1 MTVIET
7 LPPNHTA
14 ARIAKT
20 LSTILLVLVMGS
32 VATLSAQDEKPAAQ
46 EDTPVPVEVEETS
59 NTDDVE
65 IQSAKAQAPKRFKV
79 IFELSTGEVEIEVA
93 RKLAPLGVDQ
103 FYQAVNDGF
112 YDECRFFRVV
122 KGFVVQFGIN
132 GDPQVQKSWKD
143 QPIKDDPVLFSNLK
157 GTICFAT
164 SGPDT
169 RTTQMFINLS
179 DNSRLNK
186 LGFAAFG
193 RVNKGMKHIEAI
205 TDEYGEQPQQDRIQ
219 AEGNTYLTESFPK
232 MDYIQRAY
240 VVGRDAKAK

>member
-1 MTVIET
+1 
-7 LPPNHTA
+7 
-14 ARIAKT
+14 
-20 LSTILLVLVMGS
+20 
-32 VATLSAQDEKPAAQ
+32 VATLSAQDEKPASK
-46 EDTPVPVEVEETS
+46 EDTAAPVEVETKAS
-59 NTDDVE
+59 TDDVE
-65 IQSAKAQAPKRFKV
+65 AQSAKTQAPEKFKV
-79 IFELSTGEVEIEVA
+79 IFELSTGDVEIEVA

-132 GDPQVQKSWKD
+132 GDPKVQQKWKD
-143 QPIKDDPVLFSNLK
+143 HPIKDDPVLFSNSK

-186 LGFAAFG
+186 IGFAAFG

-219 AEGNTYLTESFPK
+219 SEGNTYLKESFPK
-232 MDYIQRAY
+232 MDYIKRAY
-240 VVGRDAKAK
+240 VVARDSKTK

>member
-46 EDTPVPVEVEETS
+46 EDTPVPVEVEETPS
-59 NTDDVE
+59 TDDGE

-79 IFELSTGEVEIEVA
+79 IFELSTGDVEIEVA

-132 GDPQVQKSWKD
+132 GDPQIQKSWKD

-169 RTTQMFINLS
+169 RTTQLFINLS

-205 TDEYGEQPQQDRIQ
+205 TDEYGEQPQQDKIQ
-219 AEGNTYLTESFPK
+219 DEGNAYLKESFPK

-240 VVGRDAKAK
+240 VVGRNAKAK

>member
-1 MTVIET
+1 
-7 LPPNHTA
+7 
-14 ARIAKT
+14 
-20 LSTILLVLVMGS
+20 
-32 VATLSAQDEKPAAQ
+32 VATLSAQDEKPASK
-46 EDTPVPVEVEETS
+46 EDTAAPVEVETKAS
-59 NTDDVE
+59 TDDVE
-65 IQSAKAQAPKRFKV
+65 AQSAKTQAPKKFKV
-79 IFELSTGEVEIEVA
+79 IFELSTGDVEIEVA

-132 GDPQVQKSWKD
+132 GDPKVQQKWKD
-143 QPIKDDPVLFSNLK
+143 HPIKDDPVLFSNSK

-186 LGFAAFG
+186 IGFAAFG

-205 TDEYGEQPQQDRIQ
+205 TDEYGEQPQQYRLQ
-219 AEGNTYLTESFPK
+219 SEGNTYLKESFPK
-232 MDYIQRAY
+232 MDYIKRAY
-240 VVGRDAKAK
+240 VVARDSKTK

>member
-7 LPPNHTA
+7 LPPNRPVT
-14 ARIAKT
+14 RILKT
-20 LSTILLVLVMGS
+20 LSAILLVLVIGP
-32 VATLSAQDEKPAAQ
+32 VATLSAQDEKPASK
-46 EDTPVPVEVEETS
+46 EDTAAPVEVETKAS
-59 NTDDVE
+59 TDDVE
-65 IQSAKAQAPKRFKV
+65 AQSAKTQAPKKFKV
-79 IFELSTGEVEIEVA
+79 IFELSTGDVEIEVA

-132 GDPQVQKSWKD
+132 GDPKVQQKWKD
-143 QPIKDDPVLFSNLK
+143 HPIKDDPVLFSNSK

-186 LGFAAFG
+186 IGFAAFG

-205 TDEYGEQPQQDRIQ
+205 KDEYGEQPQQDRIQ
-219 AEGNTYLTESFPK
+219 SEGNTYLKESFPK
-232 MDYIQRAY
+232 MDYIKRAY
-240 VVGRDAKAK
+240 VVARDSKTK

>member
-7 LPPNHTA
+7 LTPNRPVT
-14 ARIAKT
+14 RILKT
-20 LSTILLVLVMGS
+20 LSAILLVLVIGP
-32 VATLSAQDEKPAAQ
+32 VATLSAQDEKPASK
-46 EDTPVPVEVEETS
+46 EDTAAPVEVETKAS
-59 NTDDVE
+59 TDDVE
-65 IQSAKAQAPKRFKV
+65 AQSAKTQAPEKFKV
-79 IFELSTGEVEIEVA
+79 IFELSTGDVEIEVA

-132 GDPQVQKSWKD
+132 GDPKVQQKWKD
-143 QPIKDDPVLFSNLK
+143 HPIKDDPVLFSNSK

-186 LGFAAFG
+186 IGFAAFG

-219 AEGNTYLTESFPK
+219 SEGNTYLKESFPK
-232 MDYIQRAY
+232 MDYIKRAY
-240 VVGRDAKAK
+240 VVARDSKTK

>member
-7 LPPNHTA
+7 LTPNRPVT
-14 ARIAKT
+14 RILKT
-20 LSTILLVLVMGS
+20 LSAILLVLVIGP
-32 VATLSAQDEKPAAQ
+32 VATLSAQDEKPASK
-46 EDTPVPVEVEETS
+46 EDTAAPVEVETKAS
-59 NTDDVE
+59 TDDVE
-65 IQSAKAQAPKRFKV
+65 AQSAKTQAPKKFKV
-79 IFELSTGEVEIEVA
+79 IFELSTGDVEIEVA

-132 GDPQVQKSWKD
+132 GDPKVQQKWKD
-143 QPIKDDPVLFSNLK
+143 HPIKDDPVLFSNSK

-186 LGFAAFG
+186 IGFAAFG

-219 AEGNTYLTESFPK
+219 SEGNTNLKESFPK
-232 MDYIQRAY
+232 MDYIKRAY
-240 VVGRDAKAK
+240 VVARDSKTK

>member
-1 MTVIET
+1 MTVI
-7 LPPNHTA
+7 PNRTA
-14 ARIAKT
+14 ATITKT
-20 LSTILLVLVMGS
+20 CCAILLVVAMGL
-32 VATLSAQDEKPAAQ
+32 VATLSAQNEKPVEKPAAK
-46 EDTPVPVEVEETS
+46 EDTPAPVEVEKTPS
-59 NTDDVE
+59 TDDVE
-65 IQSAKAQAPKRFKV
+65 IQSAKAQAPKKFKV
-79 IFELSTGEVEIEVA
+79 IFELSTGDIEIEVA

-132 GDPQVQKSWKD
+132 GDPQVQQSWKD

-205 TDEYGEQPQQDRIQ
+205 TDEYGEQPQQDKIQ
-219 AEGNTYLTESFPK
+219 AEGNAYLKESFPN

>member
-7 LPPNHTA
+7 LTPNRPVT
-14 ARIAKT
+14 RILKT
-20 LSTILLVLVMGS
+20 LSAILLVLVIGP
-32 VATLSAQDEKPAAQ
+32 VATLSAQDEKPASK
-46 EDTPVPVEVEETS
+46 EDTAAPVEVETKAS
-59 NTDDVE
+59 TDDVE
-65 IQSAKAQAPKRFKV
+65 AQSAKTQAPEKFKV
-79 IFELSTGEVEIEVA
+79 IFELSTGDVEIEVA

-132 GDPQVQKSWKD
+132 GDPKVQQKWKD
-143 QPIKDDPVLFSNLK
+143 HPIKDDPVLFSNSK

-186 LGFAAFG
+186 IGFAAFG

-205 TDEYGEQPQQDRIQ
+205 TDEYGEQPQQDKIQ
-219 AEGNTYLTESFPK
+219 SEGNTYLKESFPK
-232 MDYIQRAY
+232 MDYIKRAY
-240 VVGRDAKAK
+240 VVDRDSKTK

>member
-1 MTVIET
+1 MAMLT
-7 LPPNHTA
+7 
-14 ARIAKT
+14 
-20 LSTILLVLVMGS
+20 
-32 VATLSAQDEKPAAQ
+32 AQDEKPATT
-46 EDTPVPVEVEETS
+46 EETLNTDEVEV
-59 NTDDVE
+59 
-65 IQSAKAQAPKRFKV
+65 QSAKAQAPKKFKV

-122 KGFVVQFGIN
+122 TGFVVQFGIN
-132 GDPQVQKSWKD
+132 GDPKVQQKWTD
-143 QPIKDDPVLFSNLK
+143 HPIKDDPVLFSNRK

-169 RTTQMFINLS
+169 RTTQMFINLG
-179 DNSRLNK
+179 DNSRLDK

-193 RVNKGMKHIEAI
+193 RVNKGIKHIEAI
-205 TDEYGEQPQQDRIQ
+205 TDEYGEQPQQDKIQ
-219 AEGNTYLTESFPK
+219 SVGNAYLKESFPK

-240 VVGRDAKAK
+240 VVGHDSKAK